1 MVPVKADTSQK
12 MPLRLLTM
20 FDIASLVGVSMRTVT
35 RWRSWGF
42 LPKPD
47 VQRGAILRWSP
58 KTIER
63 WIAKNK

>member
-1 MVPVKADTSQK
+1 MPQK
-12 MPLRLLTM
+12 KVNRSLESPLRLLNLH
-20 FDIASLVGVSMRTVT
+20 DIASLVGVSMRTVT

-58 KTIER
+58 KTVEH
-63 WIAKNK
+63 WIVKN